1 MSFVEYI
8 QSLEETKRKE
18 SRSRMKIDKMLEVG
32 TIISDDDIPKEKIYT
47 GLGKVIEVDLV
58 SKDHSY
64 RHAGI
69 ISKCGNIDYLIY
81 VFETGETEWHS
92 RDYIEQDC
100 MVVSKPKK
108 KVATIMDEDI
118 KEGDM
123 VQFGFIYSG
132 CDLNERYA
140 LYIGEK
146 PSSNKE
152 VVNELFWMCGD
163 SKPTIVDKTLMCYI
177 HKATP
182 NKDVSLHTK

>member
-1 MSFVEYI
+1 M
-8 QSLEETKRKE
+8 KE
-18 SRSRMKIDKMLEVG
+18 HKLEVG
-32 TIISDDDIPKEKIYT
+32 TIISDDLSKEEWGNVEPPT
-47 GLGKVIEVDLV
+47 DFE
-58 SKDHSY
+58 
-64 RHAGI
+64 HAGI
-69 ISKCGNIDYLIY
+69 ILKWGNNDYLIY
-81 VFETGETEWHS
+81 VFATRKTEWHS
-92 RDYIEQDC
+92 REYIEHVCSVISQ
-100 MVVSKPKK
+100 PKK
-108 KVATIMDEDI
+108 KEDTMNEDI

-177 HKATP
+177 HKASETSP
-182 NKDVSLHTK
+182 FADM